1 MHMIKYM
8 YMTYMFMYIHAYT
21 YMCIIPCIWRRFPYI
36 HPNSNR
42 LDLKGR
48 LDRKS
53 LQFNPPSGF
62 SFIVLPRYYQR
73 GVEGFALKD
82 STFFLF
88 EHEYALPIIPFNWAA
103 YAATIAE
110 HLFPVLLVLGL
121 FTRLSA
127 TALLIMTL
135 VIQFFVYPGAWALHL
150 TWIAVLIPLVAR
162 GGGAFSLDR
171 MFKIP

>member
-1 MHMIKYM
+1 MSEDVVEMNSSP
-8 YMTYMFMYIHAYT
+8 MFAPFRWLASITNALPDWVM
-21 YMCIIPCIWRRFPYI
+21 P
-36 HPNSNR
+36 
-42 LDLKGR
+42 L
-48 LDRKS
+48 
-53 LQFNPPSGF
+53 LQRIAISAVFWLSA
-62 SFIVLPRYYQR
+62 RTK
-73 GVEGFALKD
+73 VEGFALKD